1 MTPSRTGWRRN
12 TSWTGKSSSVH
23 FSRGGDYEARQ
34 YKPDEIVV
42 DNPPFSILAKILKFY
57 EEHGIRFFLF
67 APTLTLF
74 SSSSTRACAICA
86 GLKIIY
92 ENGADVG
99 TSFLTN
105 LENLRL
111 RTAPDLYKSVQ
122 AAADA
127 YAKTLTKELPKYS
140 YPDYVITSAKAA
152 WMSAHDTDLR
162 IKKESSAHI
171 RFLDAQKETGKA
183 IFGSGYLL
191 SEKAA
196 AEKAAATRWELSD
209 REWAI
214 VKSLK

>member
-1 MTPSRTGWRRN
+1 M
-12 TSWTGKSSSVH
+12 
-23 FSRGGDYEARQ
+23 
-34 YKPDEIVV
+34 
-42 DNPPFSILAKILKFY
+42 
-57 EEHGIRFFLF
+57 
-67 APTLTLF
+67 
-74 SSSSTRACAICA
+74 
-86 GLKIIY
+86 KIIY

-105 LENLRL
+105 LEDLRL

-122 AAADA
+122 TAADA

-152 WMSAHDTDLR
+152 WLSAHDTDLR

-196 AEKAAATRWELSD
+196 AEKAVAEKAAAEKAVAEKAAAEKAAATRWELSD
-209 REWAI
+209 REWEI